1 MHCEEEQLI
10 GRDWYNPDCYATKI
24 LDAKYEKVSITEV
37 MRQCSHL
44 NVTQQEDLHQ
54 VHKDFPK
61 LFDGTLGIYPHRK
74 FHINVMPGAKPKHTR
89 PYAIARIH
97 LEALKRSSIT

>member
-1 MHCEEEQLI
+1 M
-10 GRDWYNPDCYATKI
+10 
-24 LDAKYEKVSITEV
+24 EV

-44 NVTQQEDLHQ
+44 NVTQQEDLCQ
-54 VHKDFPK
+54 VLKEFSE

-74 FHINVMPGAKPKHTR
+74 FHIDVMPGAKPKHAR

-97 LEALKRSSIT
+97 LEAFKKEFDHLVSIEVLSTTGASEWGSPMFIMPKKD